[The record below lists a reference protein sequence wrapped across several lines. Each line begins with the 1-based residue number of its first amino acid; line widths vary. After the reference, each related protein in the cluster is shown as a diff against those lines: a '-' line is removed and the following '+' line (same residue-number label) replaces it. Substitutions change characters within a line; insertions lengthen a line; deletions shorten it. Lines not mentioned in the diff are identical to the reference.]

1 MKKFRTEVSW
11 KILGPILFIFGI
23 TIFLIYKSGGN
34 IDEIFALIGGSLA
47 LTLYLVYGISYDI
60 SDLHTLKVRAGIFYN
75 INVPIEQIHTIEK
88 TNSILSAPASSLD
101 RIEVKYNK
109 YDSVVISPKNRA
121 EFIQELLKINPNITI
136 KL

>member
-11 KILGPILFIFGI
+11 KVAAPILGIFSLLF
-23 TIFLIYKSGGN
+23 FLIYMDGGN
-34 IDEIFALIGGSLA
+34 VEELIALFGAILA
-47 LTLYLVYGISYDI
+47 VTMYLVYGIRYDI
-60 SDLHTLKVRAGIFYN
+60 SDGQTLKVKAGIFYN

-121 EFIQELLKINPNITI
+121 DFIQELLKINPSITI